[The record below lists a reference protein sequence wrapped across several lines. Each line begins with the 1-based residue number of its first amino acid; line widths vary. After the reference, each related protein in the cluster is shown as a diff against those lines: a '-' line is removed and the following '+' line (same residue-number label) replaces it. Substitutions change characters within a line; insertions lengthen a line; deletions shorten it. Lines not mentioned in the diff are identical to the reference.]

1 MINKN
6 CNIKDGFMK
15 YIHSLYIG
23 LLSLLFVGCQEEQLN
38 NMQTGGFLISLNDD
52 VSTEVTTKSTPA
64 ELGEPATENFKL
76 KIVNETTN
84 DPLYDGA
91 YKSGPIPASAGTY
104 TVKASFGDNS
114 LVALDEPYY
123 KGEETGVVV
132 EEGKTTSVQLACKVA
147 NALASVIFPDAT
159 EMAKIY
165 ESYWVKVAVENY
177 NVKLKPN
184 STNSAYFQVG
194 KEVSFYFEGEKLN
207 GQSVS
212 AKLEHDDLPTTFEAA
227 DHYTL
232 RLTFNDD
239 LTLDISKVEATTVK
253 INETIPMEWLP
264 KPKVEAEGFDEN
276 QKLIFYETE
285 EPVSKIHI
293 NSAIG
298 LEQLQFNVNFGDPI
312 YSTLNGDYD
321 LSAMTPEQKQ
331 AFENAG
337 IVIPQLADAEAST
350 FDFTEFTK
358 KLTANQDNSVKS
370 VDNIITLT
378 SVTAN
383 GRSLTAEELKAYTI
397 SIKKK
402 PVFTILVD
410 ERNVWSKEF
419 TANPVSVTEGDADI
433 VNDAEMT
440 YQYSSD
446 NGQTWNDCNDNRRQ
460 KFDTHP
466 DKRTLKV
473 RAKFRDFTSETVDIE
488 LEEPR
493 TLPNG
498 NMEEW
503 SYTDIYH
510 SIVTYTPYASEQD
523 LFWNTN
529 NSYTTRYQSNAWGDM
544 GSQPYNCFPAVSY
557 VPGRNVGKAAEIRS
571 TAAGRGNTLNPFNS
585 SKHTELELN
594 KVAGELFIGDIEVIQ
609 GGTAVSPNGDHYV
622 IQEGKEFSSRPS
634 GLHFYYKYVP
644 CNSDTWKAT
653 IKLLDENKA
662 EIISKTYQSSDTK
675 PEYTEVTIPLEYQES
690 KPYAKCKYIYV
701 VFSSTINTGSSLQYN
716 TVDYALWKDNNQET
730 FGHTYVGSILTIDD
744 ISLVYDK

>member
-1 MINKN
+1 
-6 CNIKDGFMK
+6 MK

-91 YKSGPIPASAGTY
+91 YKSEPIPASAGSYAVT
-104 TVKASFGDNS
+104 ASFGDNS

-147 NALASVIFPDAT
+147 NALASVVFPDAT

-177 NVKLKPN
+177 SVKLKPN

-232 RLTFNDD
+232 TLTFNDD

-264 KPKVEAEGFDEN
+264 RPKVEAEGFDEN

-312 YSTLNGDYD
+312 YSSLNGDYD

-337 IVIPQLADAEAST
+337 IVIPQLADAEAGS

-358 KLTANQDNSVKS
+358 KLTANQDDNVKS

-383 GRSLTAEELKAYTI
+383 GRSLTSEELKAYTI

-402 PVFTILVD
+402 PEFTVFVD

-419 TANPVSVTEGDADI
+419 TANQVSVKAGDVDI
-433 VNDAEMT
+433 ANDPEMT
-440 YQYSSD
+440 YQYSTD
-446 NGQTWNDCNDNRRQ
+446 NGLTWNDCNDNINRRQ

-473 RAKFRDFTSETVDIE
+473 RAKFRDFTSEVVNIE
-488 LEEPR
+488 LEEPAQ
-493 TLPNG
+493 LPNSE
-498 NMEEW
+498 MEEW
-503 SYTDIYH
+503 NYEIYKDSY
-510 SIVTYTPYASEQD
+510 YTFNPWSTSGTS
-523 LFWNTN
+523 FWDTSNDF
-529 NSYTTRYQSNAWGDM
+529 TTRHRYNSGANAAN
-544 GSQPYNCFPAVSY
+544 YNGFHSVSS
-557 VPGRNVGKAAEIRS
+557 VSGRRGLAAELRS
-571 TAAGRGNTLNPFNS
+571 TANGRANTRAELPEWLGGT
-585 SKHTELELN
+585 KHTEQDYN
-594 KVAGELFIGDIEVIQ
+594 KVSGDLFT
-609 GGTAVSPNGDHYV
+609 GTANVTMGTSGVFGDADGSKDTY
-622 IQEGKEFSSRPS
+622 EREKNATFTNRPTA
-634 GLHFYYKYVP
+634 LKFWYKYIP
-644 CNSDTWKAT
+644 YNSDTWSAH
-653 IKLLDENKA
+653 IELLDEAKNIIVQQDFTSSEAKNDWTEAIVSLDYNKGTVY
-662 EIISKTYQSSDTK
+662 E
-675 PEYTEVTIPLEYQES
+675 
-690 KPYAKCKYIYV
+690 KCKYIYV
-701 VFSSTINTGSSLQYN
+701 IFRSTVNAGANMPYREITQTFYVDGQAKTFSP
-716 TVDYALWKDNNQET
+716 A
-730 FGHTYVGSILTIDD
+730 YVGSVLTIDD

>member
-1 MINKN
+1 
-6 CNIKDGFMK
+6 MK

-84 DPLYDGA
+84 NSLYDGA
-91 YKSGPIPASAGTY
+91 YKSGTIPASAGTY
-104 TVKASFGDNS
+104 TVTASFGDNS

-147 NALASVIFPDAT
+147 NALASVVFPDAT

-165 ESYWVKVAVENY
+165 ESYWVKVVVENY
-177 NVKLKPN
+177 SVKLKPN

-232 RLTFNDD
+232 TLTFNDD
-239 LTLDISKVEATTVK
+239 LSLDISKVEAETVT

-285 EPVSKIHI
+285 EPVGKIHI

-312 YSTLNGDYD
+312 YSSLNGDYD

-337 IVIPQLADAEAST
+337 IVIPQLADAEACT

-358 KLTANQDNSVKS
+358 KLTANQDNSIKS

-402 PVFTILVD
+402 PVFTVSVD
-410 ERNVWSKEF
+410 EGNVWSKEF
-419 TANPVSVTEGDADI
+419 TANQVSVTAGDVDI
-433 VNDAEMT
+433 ANDSEMT
-440 YQYSSD
+440 YQYSTD
-446 NGQTWNDCNDNRRQ
+446 NGLTWNNCNDNINRRQ

-466 DKRTLKV
+466 DKQTLKV
-473 RAKFRDFTSETVDIE
+473 RAKFRDFTSETVNIE
-488 LEEPR
+488 LEKPEQ
-493 TLPNG
+493 LPNSG
-498 NMEEW
+498 MEEW
-503 SYTDIYH
+503 TVENYTKSLYCF
-510 SIVTYTPYASEQD
+510 YPWQD
-523 LFWNTN
+523 KNECHWDTN
-529 NSYTTRYQSNAWGDM
+529 NLYTTRHRHNSSDAVIAN
-544 GSQPYNCFPAVSY
+544 YNGFHAVSY
-557 VPGRNVGKAAEIRS
+557 VLGHSGLAAELRS
-571 TAAGRGNTLNPFNS
+571 TANGRGNTRVDFIIHS
-585 SKHTELELN
+585 HEEKDHN
-594 KVAGELFIGDIEVIQ
+594 KVAGELFLGDCKLNITGNDI
-609 GGTAVSPNGDHYV
+609 NGDDSY
-622 IQEGKEFSSRPS
+622 EREKNAPFPSRPTA
-634 GLHFYYKYVP
+634 LKFWYKYVP
-644 CNSDTWKAT
+644 YNSDTWSAH
-653 IKLLDENKA
+653 IELLDEAKNV
-662 EIISKTYQSSDTK
+662 IIEQDFTSSEVKGDWT
-675 PEYTEVTIPLEYQES
+675 EATLTLDYTEG
-690 KPYAKCKYIYV
+690 KPYAKCEYIYV
-701 VFSSTINTGSSLQYN
+701 IFRSTVNAGANMPYREITQTFYVDGQAKTFSP
-716 TVDYALWKDNNQET
+716 A
-730 FGHTYVGSILTIDD
+730 YVGSVLTIDD

>member
-1 MINKN
+1 
-6 CNIKDGFMK
+6 MK

-104 TVKASFGDNS
+104 TVTASFGDNS

-123 KGEETGVVV
+123 KGEKTGVGV
-132 EEGKTTSVQLACKVA
+132 EEGKTTSVLLACKVA

-177 NVKLKPN
+177 SVKLKPN

-212 AKLEHDDLPTTFEAA
+212 AKLEHDNLPATFEAA

-232 RLTFNDD
+232 TLTFNDD
-239 LTLDISKVEATTVK
+239 LTLDISKVEATTVT
-253 INETIPMEWLP
+253 INETIPMEWFP

-312 YSTLNGDYD
+312 YSSLNGDYD

-337 IVIPQLADAEAST
+337 IVIPQLADAEACT

-383 GRSLTAEELKAYTI
+383 GRSLTVEELKAYTI

-402 PVFTILVD
+402 PVFRVSVD
-410 ERNVWSKEF
+410 EGNVWSKEF
-419 TANPVSVTEGDADI
+419 TANQVSVTAGDVDI
-433 VNDAEMT
+433 ANDSEMT
-440 YQYSSD
+440 YQYSTD
-446 NGQTWNDCNDNRRQ
+446 NGLTWNNCNDNINRRQ

-466 DKRTLKV
+466 DKQTLKV
-473 RAKFRDFTSETVDIE
+473 RAKFRNFTSETVNIE
-488 LEEPR
+488 LEKPEQ
-493 TLPNG
+493 LPNSG
-498 NMEEW
+498 MEEW
-503 SYTDIYH
+503 SYEIYKD
-510 SIVTYTPYASEQD
+510 SYYTFNPWSTSGIS
-523 LFWNTN
+523 FWDTSNDF
-529 NSYTTRYQSNAWGDM
+529 TTRHR
-544 GSQPYNCFPAVSY
+544 YNSGANTANYNGFHSVSS
-557 VPGRNVGKAAEIRS
+557 VTGRSGLAAELRS
-571 TAAGRGNTLNPFNS
+571 TANGRGNTKLIG
-585 SKHTELELN
+585 HTEQDYN
-594 KVAGELFIGDIEVIQ
+594 KVSGDLFT
-609 GGTAVSPNGDHYV
+609 GTANVTMGTSGVFGDADGSKDTYEREKNA
-622 IQEGKEFSSRPS
+622 IFTNRPTA
-634 GLHFYYKYVP
+634 LKFWYKYVP
-644 CNSDTWKAT
+644 YNSDTWSAH
-653 IKLLDENKA
+653 IELLDEAKNV
-662 EIISKTYQSSDTK
+662 IIEQDFTSSEVKGDWT
-675 PEYTEVTIPLEYQES
+675 EATLTLDYTEG
-690 KPYAKCKYIYV
+690 KPYAKCEYIYV
-701 VFSSTINTGSSLQYN
+701 IFRSTVNAGANMPYREKTQTFYVDGQEKTFSP
-716 TVDYALWKDNNQET
+716 A
-730 FGHTYVGSILTIDD
+730 YVGSVLTIDD

>member
-1 MINKN
+1 
-6 CNIKDGFMK
+6 MK

-91 YKSGPIPASAGTY
+91 YKSEPIPASAGTY
-104 TVKASFGDNS
+104 TVTASFGDNS

-132 EEGKTTSVQLACKVA
+132 EEGETTSVQLACKVA
-147 NALASVIFPDAT
+147 NALASVVFPDAT

-165 ESYWVKVAVENY
+165 ESYWVKVVVENY

-232 RLTFNDD
+232 TLTFNDD
-239 LTLDISKVEATTVK
+239 LTLDISKVKATTVT
-253 INETIPMEWLP
+253 ISETIPMEWLP

-276 QKLIFYETE
+276 QRLIFYETE

-298 LEQLQFNVNFGDPI
+298 LEQLQFNVNFGDPS
-312 YSTLNGDYD
+312 YSSLNGDYD
-321 LSAMTPEQKQ
+321 LSSMTPEQKQ

-358 KLTANQDNSVKS
+358 KLTANQDDNVKS

-383 GRSLTAEELKAYTI
+383 GRSLTSEELKAYTI

-402 PVFTILVD
+402 PKFTVFVD

-419 TANPVSVTEGDADI
+419 TANQVSVTAGDVDI
-433 VNDAEMT
+433 ANDPEMT
-440 YQYSSD
+440 YQYSTD
-446 NGQTWNDCNDNRRQ
+446 NGLTWNNCNDNINRRQ

-466 DKRTLKV
+466 SEDKRALQV
-473 RAKFRDFTSETVDIE
+473 RAKFRNFTSEVVNIE
-488 LEEPR
+488 LEKPEQ
-493 TLPNG
+493 LPNSG
-498 NMEEW
+498 MEEW
-503 SYTDIYH
+503 TVENYTKSLYCF
-510 SIVTYTPYASEQD
+510 YPWQD
-523 LFWNTN
+523 KNECHWDTN
-529 NSYTTRYQSNAWGDM
+529 NLYTTRHRHNSSDAVIAN
-544 GSQPYNCFPAVSY
+544 YNGFHAVSY
-557 VPGRNVGKAAEIRS
+557 VLGHSGLAAELRS
-571 TAAGRGNTLNPFNS
+571 TANGRGNTRVDFIIHSHEEKDN
-585 SKHTELELN
+585 N
-594 KVAGELFIGDIEVIQ
+594 KVAGELFLGDCKLNITGNDI
-609 GGTAVSPNGDHYV
+609 NGDDSY
-622 IQEGKEFSSRPS
+622 EREKNAPFPSRPTA
-634 GLHFYYKYVP
+634 LKFWYKYVP
-644 CNSDTWKAT
+644 YNSDTWSAH
-653 IKLLDENKA
+653 IELLDEAKNV
-662 EIISKTYQSSDTK
+662 IIEQDFTSSEVKGDWT
-675 PEYTEVTIPLEYQES
+675 EATLTLDYTEG
-690 KPYAKCKYIYV
+690 KPYAKCEYIYV
-701 VFSSTINTGSSLQYN
+701 IFRSTVNAGANMPYREITQTFYVDGQEKTFSP
-716 TVDYALWKDNNQET
+716 A
-730 FGHTYVGSILTIDD
+730 YVGSVLTIDD

>member
-1 MINKN
+1 
-6 CNIKDGFMK
+6 MK

-84 DPLYDGA
+84 NTLYDGV
-91 YKSGPIPASAGTY
+91 YKPGTIPASAGTY
-104 TVKASFGDNS
+104 TVTASFGDNS

-123 KGEETGVVV
+123 KGEKTGVGV
-132 EEGKTTSVQLACKVA
+132 EEGKTTSVLLACKVA

-177 NVKLKPN
+177 SVKLKPN

-212 AKLEHDDLPTTFEAA
+212 AKLEHDNLPATFEAA

-232 RLTFNDD
+232 TLTFNDD
-239 LTLDISKVEATTVK
+239 LTLDISKVEATTVT
-253 INETIPMEWLP
+253 INETIPMEWFP

-312 YSTLNGDYD
+312 YSSLNGDYD

-337 IVIPQLADAEAST
+337 IVIPQLADAEACT

-383 GRSLTAEELKAYTI
+383 GRSLTVEELKAYTI

-402 PVFTILVD
+402 PVFRVSVD
-410 ERNVWSKEF
+410 EGNVWSKEF
-419 TANPVSVTEGDADI
+419 TANQVSVTAGDVDI
-433 VNDAEMT
+433 ANDSEMT
-440 YQYSSD
+440 YQYSTD
-446 NGQTWNDCNDNRRQ
+446 NGLTWNNCNDNINRRQ

-466 DKRTLKV
+466 DKQTLKV
-473 RAKFRDFTSETVDIE
+473 RAKFRNFTSETVNIE
-488 LEEPR
+488 LEKPEQ
-493 TLPNG
+493 LPNSG
-498 NMEEW
+498 MEEW
-503 SYTDIYH
+503 SYEIYKD
-510 SIVTYTPYASEQD
+510 SYYTFNPWSTSGIS
-523 LFWNTN
+523 FWDTSNDF
-529 NSYTTRYQSNAWGDM
+529 TTRHR
-544 GSQPYNCFPAVSY
+544 YNSGANTANYNGFHSVSS
-557 VPGRNVGKAAEIRS
+557 VTGRSGLAAELRS
-571 TAAGRGNTLNPFNS
+571 TANGRGNTKLIG
-585 SKHTELELN
+585 HTEQDYN
-594 KVAGELFIGDIEVIQ
+594 KVSGDLFT
-609 GGTAVSPNGDHYV
+609 GTANVTMGTSGVFGDADGSKDTYEREKNA
-622 IQEGKEFSSRPS
+622 IFTNRPTA
-634 GLHFYYKYVP
+634 LKFWYKYVP
-644 CNSDTWKAT
+644 YNSDTWSAH
-653 IKLLDENKA
+653 IELLDEAKNV
-662 EIISKTYQSSDTK
+662 IIEQDFTSSEVKGDWT
-675 PEYTEVTIPLEYQES
+675 EATLTLDYTEG
-690 KPYAKCKYIYV
+690 KPYAKCEYIYV
-701 VFSSTINTGSSLQYN
+701 IFRSTVNAGANMPYREKTQTFYVDGQEKTFSP
-716 TVDYALWKDNNQET
+716 A
-730 FGHTYVGSILTIDD
+730 YVGSVLTIDD